1 MAEGKKS
8 FILYADIIDTFEH
21 LTNEQRG
28 EVIWWILQY
37 VNDRNPEPLN
47 GLLMAVISTIR
58 SQLKRDL
65 NKYKVKL
72 EQSSESGR
80 IGNLKRWNTD
90 LYNDY
95 VKGIY
100 TLEEAETIAKDRKVS
115 PPDET
120 VSPPDPTPSHPIA
133 KIADSVNVNGTVSV
147 NETVNDF
154 IEVDST
160 GIIIPDRP
168 KPKRTIFI
176 PPELSEVQNYC
187 IERQNKVDPEQW
199 HNHYTANG
207 WMVGKTKMKD
217 WKAAVRTWEKNN
229 FNSQQNGTITT
240 KGNQGWDE
248 AVRNWGQGN

>member
-8 FILYADIIDTFEH
+8 FNLYADIIDTFEH

-37 VNDRNPEPLN
+37 VNDRKPEPLN
-47 GLLMAVISTIR
+47 GLLMAVIANIQA
-58 SQLKRDL
+58 QLKRDL
-65 NKYKVKL
+65 DKYRIKL

-95 VKGIY
+95 LKGVY
-100 TLEEAETIAKDRKVS
+100 TLEEAENIAKDRKVS
-115 PPDET
+115 PPDEII
-120 VSPPDPTPSHPIA
+120 SPPDPTPSHPIA
-133 KIADSVNVNGTVSV
+133 KIADSVNVNVNGTVSV

-160 GIIIPDRP
+160 GIIIPDHP

-176 PPELSEVQNYC
+176 PPELIEVQNYK
-187 IERQNKVDPEQW
+187 QVF
-199 HNHYTANG
+199 T
-207 WMVGKTKMKD
+207 
-217 WKAAVRTWEKNN
+217 
-229 FNSQQNGTITT
+229 
-240 KGNQGWDE
+240 
-248 AVRNWGQGN
+248 